1 MVDIDLEFASKKHRM
16 LMLDQKDTVFA
27 SGSRRSGKSIIVGQK
42 IIINLL
48 KNKYVNALVVRENF
62 NQHKDT
68 TYATLAR
75 VIKQMR
81 LSAFFTLRK
90 TPLEIEFKRTG
101 QKIVFRG
108 TDDPESVKGLD
119 FANGGLHLIWFDEI
133 TSIDKE
139 AYETITGSFSG
150 TGEYEVL
157 NQTLITTNPSGSSNW
172 VKEYFID
179 KNVYD
184 ASLYSFTIFDNHFLS
199 QKDRHHFL
207 RLKDI
212 DYPRYRREALGEWV
226 YSEGLIYKWQEVDRI
241 PQGLPHVYAVDWG
254 NSQGSGDPTAI
265 VRVHFSGDDIYVE
278 QIAYS
283 NKLTL
288 NLVAQYL
295 IKNRYAFCD
304 LNAPHAVDYLMNMG
318 YQMMP
323 MKKAVAKGRVVDGVQ
338 LVQTKNIYVLK
349 SSRDL
354 IAELNN
360 YLYDKDGNITTNN
373 KTPDHLLDAMRYAV
387 IGYERIGSV

>member
-1 MVDIDLEFASKKHRM
+1 MTDVRLKFASEKHQS
-16 LMLDQKDTVFA
+16 LMIDDDELVFA
-27 SGSRRSGKSIIVGQK
+27 SGSRRSGKSIIVAQK
-42 IIINLL
+42 IIVKLLSDRFINC
-48 KNKYVNALVVRENF
+48 LVIRENF

-68 TYATLAR
+68 TFATLVR
-75 VIKQMR
+75 VIKQMG
-81 LSAFFTLRK
+81 LTNIFIFRK
-90 TPLEIEFKRTG
+90 SPLEIELITTG

-119 FANGGLHLIWFDEI
+119 FAVGGLHSIWFDEI

-150 TGEYEVL
+150 TGEYNVD

-179 KNVYD
+179 KNVYG
-184 ASLYSFTIFDNHFLS
+184 ASLYSFTIFDNKFLS
-199 QKDRHHFL
+199 DKDIQHFV

-212 DYPRYRREALGEWV
+212 DVSRYRREALGEWV
-226 YSEGLIYKWQEVDRI
+226 YSEGLVYKWKEVDSI
-241 PQGLPHVYAVDWG
+241 PQGLPFVYGLDWG
-254 NSQGSGDPTAI
+254 NSQGSGDPTA
-265 VRVHFSGDDIYVE
+265 VCKVSFSGDNIFIE
-278 QIAYS
+278 QVAYS

-288 NLVAQYL
+288 NLLAQYL
-295 IKNRYAFCD
+295 PKSVKIFCD
-304 LNAPHAVDYLMNMG
+304 LNAPNAVDNLLLAG
-318 YQMMP
+318 YDMLP
-323 MKKAVAKGRVVDGVQ
+323 MKKAVAKGRVVDGVR
-338 LVQTKNIYVLK
+338 LVQAHNIYVK
-349 SSRDL
+349 RSSRDM

-387 IGYERIGSV
+387 IGYERVGS